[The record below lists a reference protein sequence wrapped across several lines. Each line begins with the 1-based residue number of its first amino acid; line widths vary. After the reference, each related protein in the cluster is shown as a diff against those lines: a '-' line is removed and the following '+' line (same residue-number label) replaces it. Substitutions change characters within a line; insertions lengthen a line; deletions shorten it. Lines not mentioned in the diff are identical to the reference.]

1 MTNSRRILRRLGV
14 LTLTAALAAC
24 GSGGGDDAS
33 TDGRSAD
40 GGDSGSTAGA
50 GSGAGTGSG
59 TGSGTGTGTG
69 TGTGSA
75 PGTGGSGSAGG
86 SGGSS
91 GSPAAAASVPSVG
104 TLQITAP
111 AANYAPGSAE
121 SAAWRDLNTVRV
133 VAGAGWLVQS
143 NQLDTAAAAHANYL
157 VRNIGATG
165 HAEQQD
171 KIDYYEASPG
181 SRVGKA
187 GFSASFVTETISDY
201 RSVLGGLQGPGCAE
215 ELLNSVYNA
224 VALLGPATHV
234 GLRGW
239 VSTFS
244 GAQFCLGLVAAPSTQ
259 PEGQVVAAG
268 KMVTYPYGGQTGV
281 IESVN
286 LQVELPRPSST
297 LLPND
302 LAGTPVIVNVRNADY
317 LNLGLAGSLNV
328 QVTKFEIS
336 DPLSGNVVPAAIL
349 AHAAIKGGG
358 GVVLSEDPNLP
369 VGTVVL
375 VPLSPLLRGQIYDV
389 SFAATLKDSG
399 PALQKT
405 WSFTTRP

>member
-1 MTNSRRILRRLGV
+1 M
-14 LTLTAALAAC
+14 
-24 GSGGGDDAS
+24 
-33 TDGRSAD
+33 
-40 GGDSGSTAGA
+40 AGA

-59 TGSGTGTGTG
+59 TGSG
-69 TGTGSA
+69 SD
-75 PGTGGSGSAGG
+75 PGPGGSGSAPG

-91 GSPAAAASVPSVG
+91 GGPAAAASVPAAG
-104 TLQITAP
+104 TLQITGP
-111 AANYAPGSAE
+111 AANYASGGVE
-121 SAAWRDLNTVRV
+121 DAAFRDLNTVRV
-133 VAGAGWLVQS
+133 AAGAGWLVQS
-143 NQLDTAAAAHANYL
+143 NALDTAAAAHTKYL
-157 VRNIGATG
+157 VRNIGSTG

-171 KIDYYEASPG
+171 RFDYYEASPG
-181 SRVGKA
+181 SRVQKA
-187 GFSASFVTETISDY
+187 GFIASFVTETISDY
-201 RSVLGGLQGPGCAE
+201 RPLLGSLLGPDCAS

-239 VSTFS
+239 DGTYS
-244 GAQFCLGLVAAPSTQ
+244 GAQFCLGVVAAPSTQ

-286 LQVELPRPSST
+286 LQVESPRPSAT

-317 LNLGLAGSLNV
+317 LNLGLADSLNV
-328 QVTKFEIS
+328 QITKFGMS
-336 DPLSGNVVPAAIL
+336 DPSSGNLVPAAIL
-349 AHAAIKGGG
+349 AHSALKAGG
-358 GVVLSEDPNLP
+358 GVVLVEDPNLP
-369 VGTVVL
+369 VGAVVL
-375 VPLSPLLRGQIYDV
+375 VPLSPLLRGHTYDV
-389 SFAATLKDSG
+389 SFAATLTDGG